1 MPRTGYINV
10 MFVDHTIAGR
20 GYMTEE
26 NIHSVALSDR
36 HVIYKVMNHDKE
48 ERGYIEFCDSTYN
61 TIRATEVISYERI
74 EETYL
79 SYPPP
84 DSPEYPPQEPSAY
97 QTSEYSEPESPAWP
111 PPESSTYQT
120 SEYSPPELFVY
131 QTSEYSQP
139 ESPACPPPESSTYQ
153 TSEYSQPVTRVPTT
167 NGGGEV
173 HQDACLDEEVLC
185 RALDQIEKKEYNRV
199 KCLNELEK
207 NKSYN
212 VVLSEEA
219 SNEPNVIVLDGVGR
233 CEDGPGRRGSA
244 SISGGGFLRRPS
256 FLTSNIG
263 GGGDKRLL
271 EVIPLTACSV
281 APTAPPTRRPSWAL
295 ACLSDQSRDLEQQ
308 STAAAS
314 CHRLSI
320 QEHAKKSRKKRTPRY
335 NSVSKIDRTSR
346 VVFPLCFMG
355 INLFYW
361 YSYLSRS
368 QRIYHAHADTS

>member
-1 MPRTGYINV
+1 

-48 ERGYIEFCDSTYN
+48 EQGYIEFCDSTYN
-61 TIRATEVISYERI
+61 TIRATESPPPPLE
-74 EETYL
+74 
-79 SYPPP
+79 SPAYPPP

-153 TSEYSQPVTRVPTT
+153 TSEYSQPVTRVPTA
-167 NGGGEV
+167 NGGG
-173 HQDACLDEEVLC
+173 
-185 RALDQIEKKEYNRV
+185 
-199 KCLNELEK
+199 
-207 NKSYN
+207 
-212 VVLSEEA
+212 
-219 SNEPNVIVLDGVGR
+219 
-233 CEDGPGRRGSA
+233 GRRGSA

>member
-1 MPRTGYINV
+1 MGFPRRQGGDSNALTV
-10 MFVDHTIAGR
+10 MVGGFFTR
-20 GYMTEE
+20 
-26 NIHSVALSDR
+26 
-36 HVIYKVMNHDKE
+36 
-48 ERGYIEFCDSTYN
+48 
-61 TIRATEVISYERI
+61 
-74 EETYL
+74 
-79 SYPPP
+79 PPP
-84 DSPEYPPQEPSAY
+84 SFRAPHHPPQPFMAQQPLSPP
-97 QTSEYSEPESPAWP
+97 PESPAYP
-111 PPESSTYQT
+111 SPESPEYTLLGSSTYQT
-120 SEYSPPELFVY
+120 SEYSE
-131 QTSEYSQP
+131 
-139 ESPACPPPESSTYQ
+139 PESSTYQ

-173 HQDACLDEEVLC
+173 HQDACWDEKVLC
-185 RALDQIEKKEYNRV
+185 SALDQIEKGDYNRI

-212 VVLSEEA
+212 VVLWEEA
-219 SNEPNVIVLDGVGR
+219 SNEPNVIVLEDVGR

-320 QEHAKKSRKKRTPRY
+320 QEHAKKRRKKRTPRY